1 MSYYGGYA
9 SYTSYSSYTSSLS
22 CNDNYNYNSGY
33 DSYSCTGAASYLLDA
48 EHFNSEVRYGSFGSQ
63 CSNWQNT
70 ASTIMLW
77 HLFTQNNNCAAS
89 WVTEKSVDISLEVDE
104 NEDTLEGFTD
114 GVLAFMEQIGG
125 HINLDVEYV
134 NITIC
139 DSVRKV
145 DTDFIHGLLAFLIEP
160 LGIQKT
166 SSIVRIHSANSNIE
180 DVYAQF
186 VANYDEVSKKNIKQI
201 TVVNNSIEEAKL
213 LENTN
218 QEELL
223 KFKETGK
230 RGSVIS
236 TIGFVICALL
246 FFIARVNLPSIW
258 QIVFGALSAIF
269 IIYLLTS
276 LYQLN
281 VSKKSF
287 GAKTFNS
294 LIEKKTILEQLNDIE
309 PM

>member
-9 SYTSYSSYTSSLS
+9 SYTSYSSYTSSS
-22 CNDNYNYNSGY
+22 SYNDNYNYNSGY
-33 DSYSCTGAASYLLDA
+33 DSYSCTSAASYLLDA
-48 EHFNSEVRYGSFGSQ
+48 QHFNSEVRYGSFGSQ

-89 WVTEKSVDISLEVDE
+89 WATEKSVDISLEVDE

-125 HINLDVEYV
+125 HINLDVEYI

-160 LGIQKT
+160 FGVQKT
-166 SSIVRIHSANSNIE
+166 SNVVRIHSANSDAE

-186 VANYDEVSKKNIKQI
+186 IANYDEISKKNIKQTTI
-201 TVVNNSIEEAKL
+201 VNNSIEEAKL

-218 QEELL
+218 REELL
-223 KFKETGK
+223 KFKENGK
-230 RGSVIS
+230 KGFVISAIGSVIS
-236 TIGFVICALL
+236 TVL
-246 FFIARVNLPSIW
+246 FLIARVNLSSIW
-258 QIVFGALSAIF
+258 QVVFGVLVAIF

-281 VSKKSF
+281 AATKSF

-309 PM
+309 